1 MFGTG
6 GRSSVSKSRGRSK
19 SIKQRSPTQSPLPVY
34 NDPRQQIFEAKF
46 EKYLANKKAKEDHD
60 AKRKS
65 MAKAGFDRYTKMTGS
80 PSKHAGRAQM
90 KADPLTL
97 SFSGRYNP
105 NDLMPANLD
114 EEELRKQ

>member
-1 MFGTG
+1 
-6 GRSSVSKSRGRSK
+6 
-19 SIKQRSPTQSPLPVY
+19 
-34 NDPRQQIFEAKF
+34 
-46 EKYLANKKAKEDHD
+46 
-60 AKRKS
+60 

-97 SFSGRYNP
+97 SFSGKYNP
-105 NDLMPANLD
+105 NDLMPANID